1 MAYDYTLQTKL
12 QAPTAAN
19 KRKVN
24 ADIQRSF
31 SSLSFNYNDR
41 ASKKAIKDIKTIGKA
56 ADDAGKKV
64 KNFGDRI
71 GAQSTSYLSYALVSG
86 VIIRLTS
93 AFAGATNEAIRFEKE
108 LIKIAQTTRKSNAEI
123 IKNARIITD
132 ISREYG
138 LATNKVGELTR
149 LLAQT
154 GLSFRQAADGAKT
167 LARTELLASFDN
179 LKDTTEGLIALM
191 NSFNLSTVDAA
202 KGLEAINAV
211 SKRFAVE
218 SGDIVEAIK
227 RTGGAFSAAGGDI
240 NELIALFTS
249 VRATSRE
256 SGETIATAFRTIFGR
271 LQRPKT
277 IDYFKEL
284 NIELADAQGNFVG
297 GYAAIERIS
306 RGLNELG
313 IRAGS
318 IKFAEVAEQVGGI
331 RQLSKVIPLLTK
343 FSDAQDALAVANA
356 AEAESEDD
364 VAKAKK
370 SLSFQIA
377 QLTADFRA
385 LIFEITQTAGFKLI
399 ATLFIETARAAID
412 LTRALKPLIPLF
424 AIIGAFKGFKIASAA
439 FNKFQGIKNQAQ
451 GFNRGGPVPG
461 SGNGDTVPA
470 MLEPGEFVIRK
481 SAVQAYGTQNLAN
494 INKYARGGKT
504 KGGGTLPRDLSG
516 GDPKLRYE
524 RFGRLGSKGLKSESV
539 KYKDIDTLGLE
550 PAVAGGLKGSMYE
563 KYMLNRFGVS
573 KPNGSGRFPDVTPS
587 KAAAIVREAN
597 LPTKVGNKLLDG
609 AELKYRLS
617 KDTAF
622 KYRKGLRAQKSAK
635 NIPMIYAEGER
646 FAKGGAVGTDTVPAL
661 LTPGEFVINQ
671 KSAQAFGYGK
681 LGEINKY
688 AKGGTVQK
696 FSGGTTGTGVKS
708 NGKFE
713 SIEGGFEQLNQEVQE
728 AARVIDESFAAF
740 ADWDDAMEEATN
752 TIQKNTEANK
762 LNPPAKNNQSLV
774 GPPTDPNFAKKN
786 AAFKAQK
793 AQELKE
799 IEAAKKAPKPE
810 LYGPPKPSPLDIQSA
825 ANRKRERGLNK
836 ADFLSAERSKSAGP
850 DVIAG
855 LSESSKKQ
863 REEFKKQAKAQSNLR
878 KETNKLQKGFSFSAS
893 SVLGFGVGLSAVGGI
908 LEFFGLEMNSVSV
921 AQKKNSILLLSA
933 AAALISYQKQI
944 RGLGR
949 SLKAGKLQDLAGR
962 VGLGGPAKKL
972 GGVVQKL
979 GSSIAKNGA
988 KLAKGL
994 GVLAAIDIG
1003 GSLLAAFQG
1012 DASKTRDAAIKGG
1025 NAEEAGA
1032 AAVKAFGQELNNSI
1046 PIIGGFL
1053 NFFGANTFAA
1063 WASGLSGVIKA
1074 SAELEATFV
1083 KNDKVFS
1090 ESFKQLDKAVAVG
1103 DSSAINEQVAI
1114 IASAAKDEKLRGEN
1128 VLGGATSA
1136 NRGSTGRDLGVGAVQ
1151 GGLSGAATGATIGTL
1166 LGGPLGTLI
1175 GGGIGAVLG
1184 VATGAIMNLG
1194 SSSKVV
1200 AASATTAS
1208 KAFERFADNMIKA
1221 INSVSPAVDEFEAK
1235 MIIAGASS
1243 EEAAAAVDKKF
1254 GDSIKNLG
1262 LLRSSEDIAK
1272 ANKRLEETQKK
1283 LKEAQD
1289 RRTEAAD
1296 DWFGSAEAIEGANVK
1311 ALESQEK
1318 LTKERIAAGKA
1329 SLAAKNAARALREEQ
1344 LIINAAYRDAAKSLR
1359 LLTEELNALDSKV
1372 ANLDLARELASTP
1385 LGATSG
1391 TGVLRRRFGTD
1402 KLSGSIKDVSSK
1414 GQLGSLRQQAETFLG
1429 PEAGKQV
1436 QRGALLQ
1443 KAADAVTKDITTNG
1457 KSLSKALD
1465 AANQNILTVEAEKKS
1480 GVIDPKT
1487 ANEQRG
1493 EITKDF
1499 LKDNVFGGSIP
1510 AELEGQIEGIVLEVS
1525 KAFEAG
1531 AVSAEQLSKIFE
1543 NGGTKLS
1550 AQAVKGIQDQLGQ
1563 QAKAA
1568 AELGTMKGKLA
1579 DLELDQA
1586 QRLFDQAKRANESI
1600 GQLSEDRINALQSAG
1615 LDSGALRS
1623 ARRSSIASR
1632 SSRNLKLADQPS
1644 GLSIPFLGKIN
1655 ASSFGSSGVRVGAEK
1670 QRNRL
1675 ASADAALLSRDRL
1688 AQLGQEATD
1697 VEQDATDRVAENKA
1711 RKESIQNIKQ
1721 INQVLNTDI
1730 GLKKELLAL
1739 QIEEANARR
1748 NQIQALND
1756 AVGDLILEYGFGTD
1770 KQRSDLFEQSALAK
1784 SAISQGG
1791 LQGLTGDQRGAV
1803 GSFLDRF
1810 KGAGPLDILG
1820 GKTAAQVKGNFAAQ
1834 EAVRGGLIKPSE
1846 FKKFADAAAKKA
1858 VPVEDRIKEVI
1869 NSTYD
1874 EIEKS
1879 QNAINAGE
1887 QAIVDSQRS
1896 DIQLFSGA
1904 VAEFAK
1910 AVKPLF
1916 EKKVTETQDLD
1927 KIKGTN
1933 EVVTPNEKR
1942 VAEQKE
1948 FDSKLAKKE
1957 AELKSA
1963 ENAPVF
1969 KKISTLKEEKER
1981 NAEMLRLGGLT
1992 GPMRHKYHRRNRA
2005 IGGELERTEP
2015 EHQKALKHREKV
2027 RGEMDKLR
2035 EQERRQRMQTP
2046 NPPFSGGGTM
2056 GLATQTTSQV
2066 QIDPLTVK
2074 AIELDGKSLQKL
2086 QSLAT
2091 DAVTNAV
2098 LGFVGASMTEI
2109 AQNTNPT
2116 TNTEE
2121 LAHNFSTTFN
2131 AATASV

>member
-1 MAYDYTLQTKL
+1 MAYNYTLQTKL

-24 ADIQRSF
+24 AEIQRSF
-31 SSLSFNYNDR
+31 SSISFNYNDR
-41 ASKKAIKDIKTIGKA
+41 ASKKAIKDIKNIGKA

-71 GAQSTSYLSYALVSG
+71 GAQGTSYLSYALVSG

-167 LARTELLASFDN
+167 LARTELLASFDS

-412 LTRALKPLIPLF
+412 LTRALKPLIPIF
-424 AIIGAFKGFKIASAA
+424 ATIGAFKGFKVASAA
-439 FNKFQGIKNQAQ
+439 FNKFQGVKNQAQ

-481 SAVQAYGTQNLAN
+481 SAVQAYGTQNLEN
-494 INKYARGGKT
+494 INKYGLGGKVSLT
-504 KGGGTLPRDLSG
+504 GGQ
-516 GDPKLRYE
+516 LRSTY
-524 RFGRLGSKGLKSESV
+524 KGLENV
-539 KYKDIDTLGLE
+539 KDD
-550 PAVAGGLKGSMYE
+550 E
-563 KYMLNRFGVS
+563 KYTANVIAKKINVRTHNRVLAGMIASKRKKPKNLPWQLFEDGIAYAFNTQLNSKSNAYLDYPRKPGDAKFLKEGVTYRDQDVENKAVFRKGNNNETMLAKLV
-573 KPNGSGRFPDVTPS
+573 GSGQYKEGKNVTVYYPDNPS
-587 KAAAIVREAN
+587 QIAAVVKEKAEG
-597 LPTKVGNKLLDG
+597 KS
-609 AELKYRLS
+609 LKFG
-617 KDTAF
+617 KA
-622 KYRKGLRAQKSAK
+622 
-635 NIPMIYAEGER
+635 NIPK
-646 FAKGGAVGTDTVPAL
+646 FAKGGPVGTDTVPAL
-661 LTPGEFVINQ
+661 LTPGEFVINR

-688 AKGGTVQK
+688 AKGGHVSRQK
-696 FSGGTTGTGVKS
+696 FSQRNGSNPASGRVGGGTSSGSLVIPVKS
-708 NGKFE
+708 DGTLDVKVVEDQSKEAKENTKALRELVKSQKIE
-713 SIEGGFEQLNQEVQE
+713 S
-728 AARVIDESFAAF
+728 
-740 ADWDDAMEEATN
+740 
-752 TIQKNTEANK
+752 
-762 LNPPAKNNQSLV
+762 
-774 GPPTDPNFAKKN
+774 KKRGT
-786 AAFKAQK
+786 AYKDR
-793 AQELKE
+793 LKRR
-799 IEAAKKAPKPE
+799 
-810 LYGPPKPSPLDIQSA
+810 YSPLDQQML
-825 ANRKRERGLNK
+825 ANKQGRN
-836 ADFLSAERSKSAGP
+836 
-850 DVIAG
+850 I
-855 LSESSKKQ
+855 SSRRFDGVPS
-863 REEFKKQAKAQSNLR
+863 REEFISAKPSKLAGRDVIGGMSKSGQKQAKAQKELT
-878 KETNKLQKGFSFSAS
+878 KETTKLKKGFSLSGS
-893 SVLGFGVGLSAVGGI
+893 SVLTFGFGLSAVGGI
-908 LEFFGLEMNSVSV
+908 LESFGLEMNSVSA
-921 AQKKNSILLLSA
+921 AQKKNSILLLST
-933 AAALISYQKQI
+933 AAALISYSAQI
-944 RGLGR
+944 KRLGANLRGGNI
-949 SLKAGKLQDLAGR
+949 QDLAKK

-972 GGVVQKL
+972 GGVVRKL

-994 GVLAAIDIG
+994 GVLAALDIG
-1003 GSLLAAFQG
+1003 GSLLAAVQG
-1012 DASKTRDAAIKGG
+1012 DASKTRDAAIKSG

-1063 WASGLSGVIKA
+1063 WVSGLSGVIKA

-1090 ESFKQLDKAVAVG
+1090 ESFKNLNKAVAVG

-1128 VLGGATSA
+1128 VLGGARSA
-1136 NRGSTGRDLGVGAVQ
+1136 NRGSTGRDLGVGAAR
-1151 GGLSGAATGATIGTL
+1151 GGVAGAATGATIGTF
-1166 LGGPLGTLI
+1166 LGGPLGALI
-1175 GGGIGAVLG
+1175 GGGLGVVLG
-1184 VATGAIMNLG
+1184 AATGAITNLG

-1221 INSVSPAVDEFEAK
+1221 VNSVSPAIDAFEAK
-1235 MIIAGASS
+1235 MIIAGASA

-1254 GDSIKNLG
+1254 GSSIKNLG

-1272 ANKRLEETQKK
+1272 ANERLEETQKK

-1296 DWFGSAEAIEGANVK
+1296 DWFGNAEAIEGANVK
-1311 ALESQEK
+1311 ALESEEK
-1318 LTKERIAAGKA
+1318 LTKERIAAAKA
-1329 SLAAKNAARALREEQ
+1329 SLAAKGAARALREEQ

-1359 LLTEELNALDSKV
+1359 LLTAELNDLDSKV

-1402 KLSGSIKDVSSK
+1402 KLSGSLKDVSSK

-1436 QRGALLQ
+1436 KRGALLQ

-1480 GVIDPKT
+1480 GVIDTAT
-1487 ANEQRG
+1487 ANRQRRD
-1493 EITKDF
+1493 ITEDF

-1510 AELEGQIEGIVLEVS
+1510 AELEGQIKGIVLEVS

-1531 AVSAEQLSKIFE
+1531 EVSAEQLSKIFE

-1550 AQAVKGIQDQLGQ
+1550 AQAVKAVQDQLGQ

-1644 GLSIPFLGKIN
+1644 GLLFP
-1655 ASSFGSSGVRVGAEK
+1655 ASDRGSSGVREGAEK

-1675 ASADAALLSRDRL
+1675 ASADADLLSRDRL
-1688 AQLGQEATD
+1688 KQLDQEATD
-1697 VEQDATDRVAENKA
+1697 VEQDVTDRVAENKA

-1730 GLKKELLAL
+1730 GLRKESLAL

-1756 AVGDLILEYGFGTD
+1756 AVGDLILEFGFGTD

-1810 KGAGPLDILG
+1810 AGAGQLDILG

-1879 QNAINAGE
+1879 QKAINAGE
-1887 QAIVDSQRS
+1887 KAIVDSQRS
-1896 DIQLFSGA
+1896 DIELFSGA
-1904 VAEFAK
+1904 VAEFAN
-1910 AVKPLF
+1910 AVAPLF
-1916 EKKVTETQDLD
+1916 EKKVTTTQDLE
-1927 KIKGTN
+1927 KIRGTN
-1933 EVVTPNEKR
+1933 EVITPDEKQ
-1942 VAEQKE
+1942 VAKKKELEANRQKE
-1948 FDSKLAKKE
+1948 LDKLNKQIAEDKK
-1957 AELKSA
+1957 AL
-1963 ENAPVF
+1963 
-1969 KKISTLKEEKER
+1969 EEK
-1981 NAEMLRLGGLT
+1981 
-1992 GPMRHKYHRRNRA
+1992 
-2005 IGGELERTEP
+2005 
-2015 EHQKALKHREKV
+2015 REKV
-2027 RGEMDKLR
+2027 RMMNAGNVIGQSLQNRYRKEIKEEQPQRAALVSSIADNEYKRR
-2035 EQERRQRMQTP
+2035 ELIENEQLSRRRSLQRQ
-2046 NPPFSGGGTM
+2046 PFSGGGSM
-2056 GLATQTTSQV
+2056 GLAPQAPTQIQMGDV
-2066 QIDPLTVK
+2066 TVK
-2074 AIELDGKSLQKL
+2074 PVEIDGNSLQKIEAI
-2086 QSLAT
+2086 AT
-2091 DAVTNAV
+2091 DAVRNAV
-2098 LGFVGASMTEI
+2098 IGFLGASMTEI
-2109 AQNTNPT
+2109 AQNTDPT
-2116 TNTEE
+2116 TNSQE
-2121 LAHNFSTTFN
+2121 LAQNISKNFN
-2131 AATASV
+2131 AANASV